1 MSGRQNRARRLR
13 RVARDVRGSI
23 HHQKKKM
30 VARAG
35 LVSEQGS
42 AGAGAGSYSGF
53 LLERWV

>member
-1 MSGRQNRARRLR
+1 MGVEERKKE
-13 RVARDVRGSI
+13 
-23 HHQKKKM
+23 HPPQKKKM

-35 LVSEQGS
+35 LGSEPGS